1 MGQVVPTVFGLLR
14 PCLVG
19 LEEHF
24 PNTFVRNAEEVLQGL
39 VLGRIEFPQIAGP
52 ALAWKDLAKEHHLH
66 HIDKL
71 DVLVDHALYAHLQR
85 CQLVRRGPV

>member
-19 LEEHF
+19 LEEDL
-24 PNTFVRNAEEVLQGL
+24 PDTFVRDAEEVLQGL
-39 VLGRIEFPQIAGP
+39 VLDRIEFLQIAGP
-52 ALAWKDLAKEHHLH
+52 TLAWKDPAKEHHMD

-71 DVLVDHALYAHLQR
+71 DVLVDHALDAHLQR